1 MPPSLAACGQSFLIS
16 RLLLFTTDP
25 ATGPVF
31 KAPGAGQT
39 TQSIRAPH
47 LMTSSHPAPTA
58 RIVLCIVVIV
68 GALYGWSMLD
78 RGWVP
83 HDEGAFGLSAER
95 VLGGEV
101 PHRDF
106 DDLYTG
112 GLTYLNALSFEVFG
126 HRLISLRYT
135 LYFFYIGW
143 IAIFYWISTRL
154 AGAWAAGVVS
164 LLAIVWSIPN
174 YPAAVP
180 SWYNLFFATAGVAA
194 LARYLET
201 DRRAWIF
208 WAGVAAGI
216 SLLFKIAGLYF
227 AAGCLLFLAWH
238 AQVLSAALRRG
249 GGSERV
255 PWYPAMVCAAA
266 GLVVL
271 LLLRVLGP
279 RLEAAEIVHFVLP
292 GAFIAGV
299 VIRGELRLRHAS
311 SAPRFAIAYR
321 LVAPFLMGMAIP
333 VLSFLLWYA
342 SNDALASLWHG
353 LVLQPRERLRFAA
366 MRPFGLIMLLP
377 SVWLAAALV
386 LERRGR
392 RVSQLLAALVFIVG
406 LWSLRRSGTDQ
417 LAYMLPWLAISQAIP
432 VAVLFASAAL
442 SEEPREATPNALR
455 RALLMLLAST
465 LALCT
470 LVQFPFT
477 APIYFAYVAPLLF
490 LTIAAFRSLREDTA
504 RPVVALLAGFYLA
517 FPILRVTPGFIYH
530 MGRHAAANA
539 YTKPFRL
546 QGGAFRV
553 RPSEDSIYSAIDDL
567 LRAHATG
574 AYIYA
579 GPDSPEVYFL
589 SGFRNPTRSLFDFFD
604 ARMRDRE
611 YLMRIIGEKEITA
624 VVVNREPAFSQVLPA
639 DMVSA
644 LTDRFPHDST
654 VGQFTVR
661 WR

>member
-1 MPPSLAACGQSFLIS
+1 MNSF
-16 RLLLFTTDP
+16 R
-25 ATGPVF
+25 
-31 KAPGAGQT
+31 
-39 TQSIRAPH
+39 
-47 LMTSSHPAPTA
+47 PAPAA
-58 RIVLCIVVIV
+58 RIVLCLVVIV

-106 DDLYTG
+106 DELYTG
-112 GLTYLNALSFEVFG
+112 GLTYLNALSFELFG

-135 LYFFYIGW
+135 LFLFYVGW
-143 IAIFYWISTRL
+143 IAIVYWISTRL
-154 AGAWAAGVVS
+154 TGVWTAGVVT

-180 SWYNLFFATAGVAA
+180 SWYNLFFATTGVAA

-216 SLLFKIAGLYF
+216 SFLFKIAGLYF
-227 AAGCLLFLAWH
+227 AASCLLFLAWH
-238 AQVLSAALRRG
+238 AQVLSAPLRRG
-249 GGSERV
+249 GGTNRV
-255 PWYPAMVCAAA
+255 HWYPTMVCAAA
-266 GLVVL
+266 GLIVL
-271 LLLRVLGP
+271 LILKLLGP
-279 RLEAAEIVHFVLP
+279 RHGAPEIVHFVLP

-299 VIRGELRLRHAS
+299 VIRGEFRLRHAS

-321 LVAPFLMGMAIP
+321 LVAPFLMGIAIP
-333 VLSFLLWYA
+333 VVSFLLWYA
-342 SNDALASLWHG
+342 SNDAIPSLWDG
-353 LVLQPRERLRFAA
+353 LVRQPTERLRFAA
-366 MRPFGLIMLLP
+366 MRPLGLITLLP

-386 LERRGR
+386 LEGRGR
-392 RVSQLLAALVFIVG
+392 RVSQFLAALVFLVG
-406 LWSLRRSGTDQ
+406 LWCLWRSGTDQ
-417 LAYMLPWLAISQAIP
+417 VAYMLSWLAIAQAIP
-432 VAVLFASAAL
+432 VAALFASAAL
-442 SEEPREATPNALR
+442 SEESCEATPNAHR
-455 RALLMLLAST
+455 RAVLMLLVST
-465 LALCT
+465 LAMCT

-490 LTIAAFRSLREDTA
+490 LTIAAFCSLREDTV
-504 RPVVALLAGFYLA
+504 RPVAAVLAAFYLA

-530 MGRHAAANA
+530 MGRHAATNA
-539 YTKPFRL
+539 YTEPFRL
-546 QGGAFRV
+546 QGGALRV
-553 RPSEDSIYSAIDDL
+553 RPSDDSTYSAIDGL

-574 AYIYA
+574 KYIYA

-589 SGFRNPTRSLFDFFD
+589 SGFQNPTRSLFDFFD

-611 YLMRIIGEKEITA
+611 YLMSIIGEKKITA

-644 LTDRFPHDST
+644 LTDRFPYDST
-654 VGQFTVR
+654 VGRFTVR
-661 WR
+661 WLE

>member
-1 MPPSLAACGQSFLIS
+1 
-16 RLLLFTTDP
+16 
-25 ATGPVF
+25 
-31 KAPGAGQT
+31 
-39 TQSIRAPH
+39 
-47 LMTSSHPAPTA
+47 MTSTRPAPTA
-58 RIVLCIVVIV
+58 KTVLGIVVVV

-106 DDLYTG
+106 DELYTG

-135 LYFFYIGW
+135 LFFFYIGW

-154 AGAWAAGVVS
+154 VGAWAAGVVT

-216 SLLFKIAGLYF
+216 SFLFKIAGLYL

-238 AQVLSAALRRG
+238 AQVLSAPLRQSRG
-249 GGSERV
+249 SDRV
-255 PWYPAMVCAAA
+255 HWYPMMVCAAA
-266 GLVVL
+266 GLVVFL
-271 LLLRVLGP
+271 LLALIGP
-279 RLEAAEIVHFVLP
+279 RLGAPEIVHFVLP
-292 GAFIAGV
+292 GALIAGV
-299 VIRGELRLRHAS
+299 VIHGEFRLRHAS
-311 SAPRFAIAYR
+311 SAARFAIAYR
-321 LVAPFLMGMAIP
+321 LVGPFLMGMAIP
-333 VLSFLLWYA
+333 VVSLLLWYA
-342 SNDALASLWHG
+342 SNDALASLRDG
-353 LVLQPRERLRFAA
+353 LVLQSRERLRFAA
-366 MRPFGLIMLLP
+366 IPPLGLSMLLP
-377 SVWLAAALV
+377 SAWLAAALV

-392 RVSQLLAALVFIVG
+392 RVSRLLAALVFMAG
-406 LWSLRRSGTDQ
+406 LWFLWRSGTDQ
-417 LAYMLPWLAISQAIP
+417 LAYMVSWLAISQAIP
-432 VAVLFASAAL
+432 VAVLLASAAV
-442 SEEPREATPNALR
+442 SEERCEAPPDARR
-455 RALLMLLAST
+455 RALLMLLVST

-477 APIYFAYVAPLLF
+477 APIYFAYVAPLVF
-490 LTIAAFRSLREDTA
+490 LTIAAFHSLRGDTV
-504 RPVVALLAGFYLA
+504 RPVAAVLAGFYLA

-530 MGRHAAANA
+530 MGWHAAANA
-539 YTKPFRL
+539 YTEPLRL
-546 QGGAFRV
+546 QGGALRV
-553 RPSEDSIYSAIDDL
+553 RPSDDSTYSAVDEL
-567 LRAHATG
+567 LRAHARG
-574 AYIYA
+574 RYIYA

-589 SGFRNPTRSLFDFFD
+589 SGFRNPTRSVFDFFD

-611 YLMRIIGEKEITA
+611 YLMSIIGEKDITA
-624 VVVNREPAFSQVLPA
+624 VVVNRAPAFSQVLPV

-644 LTDRFPHDST
+644 LTDRFPYDST

-661 WR
+661 WRE